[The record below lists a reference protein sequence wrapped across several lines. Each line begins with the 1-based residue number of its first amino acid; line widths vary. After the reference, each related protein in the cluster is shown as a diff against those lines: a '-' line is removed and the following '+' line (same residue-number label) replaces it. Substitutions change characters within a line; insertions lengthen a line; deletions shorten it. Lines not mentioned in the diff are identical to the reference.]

1 MAQTTRP
8 ASRRDFEI
16 AIICALTIEADAV
29 EALFDRHWDDEGPS
43 YGKAA
48 RDANAYSTGLIGPHN
63 IVLAHMPDM
72 GKANAA
78 AVAANCRTSFH
89 NIKLALVVG
98 ICGATPRAD
107 GEDIVL
113 GDVIISE
120 GVIQYDLGRQFPE
133 RFVRK
138 NTLGGSSSEI
148 RSLLAKLKGVRGRMK
163 LSNKMTSSLDTLQGQ
178 PALKAQYPGVEYDR
192 LFEAAYRHLSDG
204 KLCEDCGCS
213 GTLVSRPRLAQTI
226 PPQPVV
232 HFGLI
237 ASGDTVMKSGLSRD
251 RIAQQEGAI
260 GFEMEGAG
268 VWNTFPCVIIKGA
281 CDYADSHKMKAW
293 QRYAAATA
301 AACSA
306 AFLEFWEPAGPPHID
321 NANTSGK
328 DQSSTGPWFLV
339 PFPKNNGFIGRDPIL
354 KTLQQQLMGPL
365 YSRASLFGLGGIGK
379 TQIALAYVYWLHET
393 SPDVSI
399 FWVNA
404 SSAEQL
410 RQSFSVIA
418 RDCQVPNCNDPKV
431 DVLPMVKKWL
441 ESKDCGRWL
450 MIIDNADDMELF
462 SEGSGP
468 GTRTLASDADFAR
481 TLPECGHGNI
491 LVTTRNK
498 QVGVDLTLG
507 QPSIKVDRMDENE
520 SEHLLQTRLGD
531 ESFSHTDLS
540 NLSTKLD
547 HVPLALTQAAA
558 YIEKNSIQVSKY
570 LQLLDEGDQSF
581 IKLLG
586 KNFET
591 VGRYPEIPS
600 AITQTWML
608 SFRMIQR
615 QNPFAA
621 ELLSLMSFLDRQAI
635 PEAFLSSY
643 GERNGRTDLLEA
655 VGVLKAF
662 SLVSEDN
669 DDNLNMHRLVH
680 LVTRKWLTEEGTA
693 DHYASQALLA
703 VAEVYPF
710 GVFENREKCS
720 AYLPHASAVLEG
732 AIGMSRAEAEWKA
745 YLLHNTAEFF
755 SFKGKYR
762 DSARLSEECLEIY
775 KEVFGNKHPKTL
787 QSMNNLALT
796 FRGQGRWD
804 EAEALQ
810 VEVLES
816 QKRML
821 GDEHPETLR
830 SMDNL
835 ASTFGEQGR
844 WDEAEALQVEVLE
857 SQKRMLGDEHPETL
871 RSMHNLASTFWRQG
885 RWDEAEVLYVEVLES
900 RKRLLG
906 DKHPDTLGSMHNLAS
921 TFGEQG
927 RWDEAEV
934 LYVEVLESRKRL
946 LGDKHPDTLGSMHNL
961 ALTFGEQGRW
971 DEAEVL
977 YVEVL
982 ESRKRMSGDEHPET
996 LRSMH
1001 NLASTFWKQRR
1012 WDEAEVLYV
1021 EVLESRKRLLGDKH
1035 PDTLGSIQNLA
1046 LMQEQRKKSDE
1057 KALAGDS

>member
-8 ASRRDFEI
+8 TSRSDFEI

-29 EALFDRHWDDEGPS
+29 EALFDRYWDEEGPS
-43 YGKAA
+43 YCKAP
-48 RDANAYSTGLIGPHN
+48 RDANSYSTGLIGRHN
-63 IVLAHMPDM
+63 VVLAHMPDM

-98 ICGATPRAD
+98 ICGAAPQAGGD
-107 GEDIVL
+107 DIVL

-138 NTLGGSSSEI
+138 NTLGESSSEI
-148 RSLLAKLKGVRGRMK
+148 RSLLAKLKGVRSRMK
-163 LSNKMTSSLDTLQGQ
+163 LISNMTSSLNRLQGQ
-178 PALKAQYPGVEYDR
+178 PALKAQYPGVEHDR
-192 LFEAAYRHLSDG
+192 LFEATYRHLSDG

-213 GTLVSRPRLAQTI
+213 GTLVSRPRLAQAI

-237 ASGDTVMKSGLSRD
+237 ASGDTVMKSGLDRD

-301 AACSA
+301 AACST
-306 AFLEFWEPAGPPHID
+306 AFLEFWEPVAPPHID
-321 NANTSGK
+321 NANTAGN
-328 DQSSTGPWFLV
+328 DQSYTGPWFLV
-339 PFPKNNGFIGRDPIL
+339 PFPKNNSFIGRDAIL
-354 KTLQQQLMGPL
+354 EKLQQQLGPL
-365 YSRASLFGLGGIGK
+365 YSRAALFGLGGIGK

-404 SSAEQL
+404 SGAEQL
-410 RQSFSVIA
+410 QQSFSVIA
-418 RDCQVPNCNDPKV
+418 RDCQVPGCNDLKI

-441 ESKDCGRWL
+441 ESNDCGRWL

-468 GTRTLASDADFAR
+468 ETRTIVSDADFAR
-481 TLPECGHGNI
+481 YLPEFGHGHI

-507 QPSIKVDRMDENE
+507 QPPIKVDRMDENE

-531 ESFSHTDLS
+531 ESTSHTDLS

-547 HVPLALTQAAA
+547 HIPLALTQAAA

-581 IKLLG
+581 VKFLG

-591 VGRYPEIPS
+591 VGRYPEIPR

-635 PEAFLSSY
+635 PEAFLLSY

-662 SLVSEDN
+662 SLVSEDK

-680 LVTRKWLTEEGTA
+680 LVTRKWLTEEDTA
-693 DHYASQALLA
+693 IHYAGQALLA
-703 VAEVYPF
+703 VAKVYPF
-710 GVFENREKCS
+710 GEFENREKCS
-720 AYLPHASAVLEG
+720 AYLPHANAVLKET
-732 AIGMSRAEAEWKA
+732 ISMSRAEAVWKA

-755 SFKGKYR
+755 YFKGKYR
-762 DSARLSEECLEIY
+762 DSERLYAESLAIREEVL
-775 KEVFGNKHPKTL
+775 GNKHPETL
-787 QSMNNLALT
+787 RTMNNLAST
-796 FRGQGRWD
+796 SMEQGRWD
-804 EAEALQ
+804 EAEVLQVEVLENRKRMLGDEHPATLRTMNNLASNFGEQGRWGEAEVLQ

-816 QKRML
+816 QKRLL
-821 GDEHPETLR
+821 GDEHPDTLR
-830 SMDNL
+830 TMNNL
-835 ASTFGEQGR
+835 ASTFRKQGR
-844 WDEAEALQVEVLE
+844 WDEAGVLYVEVFESRKRLLGDEHPATLRSINNLASTFDEQGRSDEAEVLQVEVLE
-857 SQKRMLGDEHPETL
+857 SQKRLLGDEHPDTL
-871 RSMHNLASTFWRQG
+871 RTMNNLASTFGKQE
-885 RWDEAEVLYVEVLES
+885 RWDEAEVLQVEVLES
-900 RKRLLG
+900 QKRVLG
-906 DKHPDTLGSMHNLAS
+906 DEHPDTLISIRNLA
-921 TFGEQG
+921 
-927 RWDEAEV
+927 W
-934 LYVEVLESRKRL
+934 
-946 LGDKHPDTLGSMHNL
+946 
-961 ALTFGEQGRW
+961 
-971 DEAEVL
+971 
-977 YVEVL
+977 
-982 ESRKRMSGDEHPET
+982 
-996 LRSMH
+996 
-1001 NLASTFWKQRR
+1001 
-1012 WDEAEVLYV
+1012 
-1021 EVLESRKRLLGDKH
+1021 
-1035 PDTLGSIQNLA
+1035 I
-1046 LMQEQRKKSDE
+1046 QEQRKQSDE
-1057 KALAGDS
+1057 DALAGNS